1 MEAAQ
6 NSPFIE
12 KAYAV
17 LKKISGDEVSRI
29 QAEARERALNN
40 MADLYASGKEDGIKE
55 GKIERDLE
63 VVANLLK
70 MNFSIET
77 MSSVLNMSID
87 DTKKLI
93 AQIQ

>member
-40 MADLYASGKEDGIKE
+40 MADLYASGKEDG
-55 GKIERDLE
+55 KIE
-63 VVANLLK
+63 VVANMLK
-70 MNFSIET
+70 EGLSMELISRYAGISIE
-77 MSSVLNMSID
+77 D
-87 DTKKLI
+87 AKKYA